1 MTEENER
8 NKEQRQYDGRANF
21 RADDDI
27 EALLDAHFERH
38 EVSRR
43 EVCRNFQIYSR
54 RVFLKRF
61 IAHYEL
67 FRRTI
72 ELPGD
77 IVEFGVYRG
86 ASLMSWANFLEVRS
100 MGDRAKQ
107 VIGFDNWKGF
117 TEFAPEDGAED
128 LRVNKVIGGYDGGDF
143 KDILE
148 EAIEI
153 YDKDRFIPYKPRIV
167 LVDGNIEES
176 LPASSRSTRACVSA
190 CCTSTGPVPA
200 DQDRARGAL
209 AAPGDGRRDRL
220 RRLRRAP
227 LGRREPRGRR
237 VLHGE
242 EHRPEALRM
251 GALPGRLRRQG
262 RALILGPTHRRPPS
276 PQSPRMR
283 RFRRIV
289 AISSTFARW
298 PAPNFCS
305 TSARYFGSLK

>member
-1 MTEENER
+1 MSEENER

-21 RADDDI
+21 GADDNI

-38 EVSRR
+38 EVSKR
-43 EVCRNFQIYSR
+43 EICRNFQIYSR

-77 IVEFGVYRG
+77 IVELGVYRG

-128 LRVNKVIGGYDGGDF
+128 LRVNKVIGGYNGGEF
-143 KDILE
+143 KAILE

-176 LPASSRSTRACVSA
+176 LPRFV
-190 CCTSTGPVPA
+190 
-200 DQDRARGAL
+200 
-209 AAPGDGRRDRL
+209 
-220 RRLRRAP
+220 
-227 LGRREPRGRR
+227 
-237 VLHGE
+237 E
-242 EHRPEALRM
+242 EHPGLRVSLLHIDCDLYRPTKTALDVLWPRLVTGGVIVFDDYGVRPWEGESRAADEYFM
-251 GALPGRLRRQG
+251 EKNIVLKRFEWAHCPGAYVVKGNR
-262 RALILGPTHRRPPS
+262 
-276 PQSPRMR
+276 
-283 RFRRIV
+283 
-289 AISSTFARW
+289 
-298 PAPNFCS
+298 
-305 TSARYFGSLK
+305 